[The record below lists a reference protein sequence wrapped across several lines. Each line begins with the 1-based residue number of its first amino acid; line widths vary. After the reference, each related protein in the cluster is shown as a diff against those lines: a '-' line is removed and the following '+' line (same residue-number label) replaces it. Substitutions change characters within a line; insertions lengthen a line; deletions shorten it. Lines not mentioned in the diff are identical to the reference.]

1 MPEECKCVSR
11 IVCIRVSHKQ
21 VWGDGNEKS
30 IGGGGPS
37 G

>member
-1 MPEECKCVSR
+1 MCARV
-11 IVCIRVSHKQ
+11 VCIRVSHKQ
-21 VWGDGNEKS
+21 VWGDGNEKG